1 MPGERKSI
9 AETDNGGAGGSASEV
24 FFAAMQ
30 SKAEAQP
37 DFEVVTFENHIYP
50 DEVLTYSDLV
60 IKGDKLAQALSQ
72 SGIGR
77 GDSFAIAMR
86 NHPEMPIAMY
96 AASAVGAIL
105 VPIDPRSKGEKL
117 RFQISNSGAKGV
129 LCTADLLDPIESA
142 LAELPSVKVV
152 GVAHKDGLEGDG
164 ASKYASLNEIL
175 DGAEAPGVALHDHSG
190 EDPLMMIH
198 TSGTTGNPKGVV
210 LRQGRVLG
218 GAIMARAIWGYTS
231 EDRLY
236 TGLSLTH
243 GNAIAVTLIPALQ
256 LSIPAVISQRFT
268 KSRIWDICRKHGC
281 TTYSLLGGMM
291 MGIYS
296 EPPKP
301 NDSDNPVR
309 KVISAGTPAPIWEAF
324 EKRFNVRIHEWYAA
338 VEGGFAHNPPGS
350 GPVGSFGKPIEA
362 SLEIRVVREDDTEC
376 GPGEVGELISRPV
389 GGESKV
395 EYHKNPEASEAKT
408 RGGWLRSG
416 DMVHRDAEGWLYF
429 DFRKGG
435 GLRRQGD
442 FIMPEHVEG
451 VVAEHPQISDVC
463 VYGVPA
469 ETQAPGESD
478 LVAAVVLVPGET
490 LDVKGVFAVCVAG
503 LERNSVPSFLQI
515 VEEIP
520 KTNSEKNLTRVLRA
534 EFEPDSSSV
543 YRFEDYV

>member
-1 MPGERKSI
+1 MPDEQKP
-9 AETDNGGAGGSASEV
+9 ASANPSEV

-30 SKAEAQP
+30 AKAEAQP
-37 DFEVVTFENHIYP
+37 DFGVVTFENNKFA
-50 DEVLTYSDLV
+50 DEVLTYADLV
-60 IKGDKLAQALSQ
+60 TKGNKLTQALSQ

-86 NHPEMPIAMY
+86 NHPEMPIAIY
-96 AASAVGAIL
+96 AASALGAIL

-117 RFQISNSGAKGV
+117 RFQLSNSDAKGV
-129 LCTADLLDPIESA
+129 LCTVDLLDPIETA
-142 LAELPSVKVV
+142 LAQLPSVKVF
-152 GVAHKDGLEGDG
+152 GVAHKEGLEGEG
-164 ASKYASLNEIL
+164 ASKYPSLNEIL
-175 DGAEAPGVALHDHSG
+175 DGPEAPGVALNGHSG
-190 EDPLMMIH
+190 EAPLMMIH

-210 LRQGRVLG
+210 LRQQRTLG
-218 GAIMARAIWGYTS
+218 GAMMAQAIWQYTS

-256 LSIPAVISQRFT
+256 LAIPAVISQRFT

-281 TTYSLLGGMM
+281 TTFSLLGGMM

-301 NDSDNPVR
+301 NDGDNPVR
-309 KVISAGTPAPIWEAF
+309 KVISAGTPTPIWESF
-324 EKRFNVRIHEWYAA
+324 EKRYNVRIHEWYAA
-338 VEGGFAHNPPGS
+338 VEGGFAHNPPDT

-376 GPGEVGELISRPV
+376 EPGEIGELISRPV
-389 GGESKV
+389 VGESKV

-416 DMVHRDAEGWLYF
+416 DMVHKDPEGWLYF

-451 VVAEHPQISDVC
+451 VVSEHPQISDVC

-469 ETQAPGESD
+469 ATQAPGESD
-478 LVAAVVLVPGET
+478 LVAAVVLAPGET
-490 LDVKGVFAVCVAG
+490 LDVQGVFDVCKAG

-515 VEEIP
+515 VDEIP
-520 KTNSEKNLTRVLRA
+520 KTNSEKNLTRVLKA
-534 EFEPDSSSV
+534 EFEPDSPSV
-543 YRFEDYV
+543 YRFEDYA